1 MIVTRALKNEN
12 GSALIFTLLAL
23 AILTLLGIAAGTTTT
38 FELQLASSER
48 DYQGALYAAE
58 AQIAVIR
65 GRFRTDYASIQSGQS
80 YEGIIGPYR
89 VSCTPTKMPGSDLW
103 NMESTAQ
110 GTKGLTATV
119 AILAE
124 IVPDGASPS
133 DYGGQDRG
141 GTGKNSTNKDARA
154 ISDMTVRDF
163 SF

>member
-1 MIVTRALKNEN
+1 MTRALKNEN

-23 AILTLLGIAAGTTTT
+23 VILTVLGIAAGTTTT

-58 AQIAVIR
+58 AQIAALR
-65 GRFRTDYASIQSGQS
+65 GRFHTDYASVQSGQP
-80 YEGIIGPYR
+80 YEGTVGPYSVR
-89 VSCTPTKMPGSDLW
+89 CTPTKMPGSNLW
-103 NMESTAQ
+103 NIESEAQ
-110 GTKGLTATV
+110 GTKGMTATV

-124 IVPDGASPS
+124 VVPAGASLMGYS
-133 DYGGQDRG
+133 GQADSG
-141 GTGKNSTNKDARA
+141 DGKNSTNNDARA